1 MKRLLGIAALALAA
15 TPAFAHHPLGGMEM
29 TGFSDGLL
37 SGLGHPIL
45 GFDHLFFVALMG
57 VAAAFTTRALTT
69 PLAYIA
75 AMIAGVVIATFGPA
89 LPLAETVIAI
99 SLLALG
105 SVVLSGRALTMPAA
119 LALFA
124 GFGLFHG
131 SAFGGAMATA
141 EAGAT
146 GGVLSGYLIGLA
158 AVQYAIALGAGIVAR
173 SLATDARAVEP
184 RLAGAM
190 VAGIGLFLTLETAE
204 AGLVGA
210 LGWG

>member
-15 TPAFAHHPLGGMEM
+15 TPALAHHPLGGMEM
-29 TGFSDGLL
+29 TDFSDGLL

-57 VAAAFTTRALTT
+57 VAAAFTTRALAA

-75 AMIAGVVIATFGPA
+75 AMIAGVLIATFGPA
-89 LPLAETVIAI
+89 LPLAEMVIAI

-105 SVVLSGRALTMPAA
+105 SAVLSGRALTTPAA

-146 GGVLSGYLIGLA
+146 GAVLPGYLLGLA
-158 AVQYAIALGAGIVAR
+158 AVQYAIALGAGRIAR
-173 SLATDARAVEP
+173 ALATDARAIEP

-190 VAGIGLFLTLETAE
+190 VAGIGLFLTLESAE

>member
-15 TPAFAHHPLGGMEM
+15 TPALAHHPLGGMEM
-29 TGFSDGLL
+29 TSFGQGLL
-37 SGLGHPIL
+37 SGIGHPIL

-57 VAAAFTTRALTT
+57 VAAAFTGRALTA

-89 LPLAETVIAI
+89 LPLAETMIAI

-105 SVVLSGRALTMPAA
+105 GVVLSGRALSAPAA

-131 SAFGGAMATA
+131 SGFGGAMATA

-146 GGVLSGYLIGLA
+146 AAVLPGYLLGLA
-158 AVQYAIALGAGIVAR
+158 AVQYAIALGAGAAAR
-173 SLATDARAVEP
+173 SLAPSARAIEP

-190 VAGIGLFLTLETAE
+190 VAGIGLSLTLETAE
-204 AGLVGA
+204 TGLIGA
-210 LGWG
+210 LGLG

>member
-1 MKRLLGIAALALAA
+1 MKRLLGLAALGLTA
-15 TPAFAHHPLGGMEM
+15 TPAAAHHPLGGMEM
-29 TGFSDGLL
+29 ASFADGLL
-37 SGLGHPIL
+37 SGIGHPIL
-45 GFDHLFFVALMG
+45 GFDHLFFVALAG
-57 VAAAFTTRALTT
+57 IAAAFTTRALAA

-75 AMIAGVVIATFGPA
+75 AMIAGVLFATFGPA

-99 SLLALG
+99 SLLGLG
-105 SVVLSGRALTMPAA
+105 GVVLSGRALSAPAA
-119 LALFA
+119 MALFA

-141 EAGAT
+141 EAGAVAA
-146 GGVLSGYLIGLA
+146 VLPGYLIGLA
-158 AVQYAIALGAGIVAR
+158 LVQYAIALGAGAAAR
-173 SLATDARAVEP
+173 ALATDARAVEP

-204 AGLVGA
+204 AGLIGA